1 MPSLSCLVTFLATAA
16 TFMSAVSSV
25 GICDTCSHL
34 VAMKDDLSEQEFRD
48 HASWIQNLTG
58 HVSSDPSAPGSSH
71 RQFSIGS
78 FKGYSGAFTSEQIAE
93 IRSHHHV
100 KSVEENFPVTAISMP
115 SSQSP
120 MIDQTDTQWPLRQI
134 SSKDQNSPNYASKA
148 EAGEGTTVFV
158 LDTGI
163 EIEHEELEGRATWGV
178 NTLDDIKSDD
188 TGHGTHV
195 AGIIGSRTYGVA
207 KKTQMVGVRVL
218 GGPAADGCSCSIIPG
233 LAWAVNEIKTN
244 SSLQNKSVIN
254 LSFGVHPANLT
265 QGVTDVFAQAFA
277 AAFDVLPSLVVVA
290 AAGNDDSGD
299 LVLPAALPRVCA
311 VGSTDLHSRKSS
323 FSNFGPR
330 VDVRAPGSGI
340 ISLGTEHMTPT
351 KATSGTPMAAP
362 FISGL
367 AAYLISLSSSPEEQK
382 DICKMVKEE
391 TIKNLDLF
399 SASDHGTDTTN
410 KFAYNGKDQQLRKR
424 GPARQ
429 TKKDLSTTDITE
441 LGAFNMTGIQQLPC
455 PATDS
460 LSKYPAQ
467 LKAVTAHAMAA
478 KSAPDGAP
486 TIV

>member
-1 MPSLSCLVTFLATAA
+1 
-16 TFMSAVSSV
+16 
-25 GICDTCSHL
+25 
-34 VAMKDDLSEQEFRD
+34 
-48 HASWIQNLTG
+48 
-58 HVSSDPSAPGSSH
+58 
-71 RQFSIGS
+71 
-78 FKGYSGAFTSEQIAE
+78 
-93 IRSHHHV
+93 
-100 KSVEENFPVTAISMP
+100 
-115 SSQSP
+115 

-455 PATDS
+455 PATDCETFCGGNDMCYIWCHRRCEQNNQQLRKKDLSPTNIIEMEAFNVSSAQQIPCTTEGCDGPCNGSKKCTRWCTNNCVEKCSMDCQPHCYAGQKHCIRDCNECCRTSATWPTGVCIPYPPPHGSATLNAGASVWLWMAS
-460 LSKYPAQ
+460 LSVMGSLLLY
-467 LKAVTAHAMAA
+467 
-478 KSAPDGAP
+478 
-486 TIV
+486 